1 MLLALTTGPQD
12 HRTTGPQDHR
22 TTGRQDHRTT
32 GPFFQQTNH
41 KSTNPE
47 MNETMT
53 TPQNRS
59 SVDNSSDEID
69 LGKLLGILLDAK
81 WIILVTTFLFA
92 VGGVAVALLST
103 PIYKADALIQI
114 EQKSSGGISSLVGD
128 MGELFSQESSATTE
142 IEIIKSRMILGDTVD
157 KFNLTTVAEPKY
169 LPVIGKGLAR
179 IAGKVNQIE
188 ISRYTVPEYAQEMKH
203 TLVVLDAEK
212 KTYQLVRG
220 DEQVV
225 LQGVAGELAK
235 NDGYELFVT
244 ELRSHNEQE
253 FSLSQQSRLEAI
265 EWLKK
270 NLAIS
275 ERGKQTGIL
284 MLSFEGE
291 NRNQISEILNHISQT
306 YFLQNVERNSAE
318 AEKSLTFLKGHLPDI
333 KNSLTTAEDTLNR
346 FRQDNESID
355 LGLEAKSTLDVM
367 VKLEAQL
374 NELTFKESEISQRFT
389 KDHPAYRSLLD
400 KRETLLKERERLNQ
414 QVQKLPKTQRE
425 VLRMTRDVEV
435 NQQIYIQLLNKVQ
448 ELSIIKAGTVGNVR
462 ILDEAQS
469 YANPVKPKKPLI
481 VVLAT
486 MLGGMLS
493 VALVLVKAALH
504 RGVENPDEIEQIGLS
519 VYASVPKSNLQL
531 ELANKLARKKR
542 NTDLTLL
549 AESNPADLSIEALRG
564 LRTSLH
570 FAMMEAKNNV
580 LMISGPAPG
589 IGKSFVSTN
598 FAAVAAKT
606 GQKVLLIDADMRKGY
621 LQQCFGLNWENG
633 LSDLLS
639 GKVTRDV
646 AVQSAKVEN
655 LDIITR
661 GQVPPNPS
669 ELLMHPRFK
678 ELVDWASENYDLVII
693 DTPPVLAV
701 TDPSI
706 VGAIAGTTLMVAR
719 FGQNTVKEVD
729 VARSRF
735 EQAGIEVK
743 GVILNAIEK
752 KASSSYGYGY
762 YNYSYGDSTKAQ

>member
-1 MLLALTTGPQD
+1 
-12 HRTTGPQDHR
+12 
-22 TTGRQDHRTT
+22 
-32 GPFFQQTNH
+32 
-41 KSTNPE
+41 
-47 MNETMT
+47 MT

-128 MGELFSQESSATTE
+128 MGALFSQESSATTE

-212 KTYQLVRG
+212 KTYQLVSG

-253 FSLSQQSRLEAI
+253 FTIGQRSRLEAI
-265 EWLKK
+265 EWLKQ

-275 ERGKQTGIL
+275 ERGQQTSIL
-284 MLSFEGE
+284 QLSFEGE
-291 NRNQISEILNHISQT
+291 HRKQISDILNHVSQT

-469 YANPVKPKKPLI
+469 YAKPVKPKKPLI

-486 MLGGMLS
+486 LLGGMLS

-504 RGVENPDEIEQIGLS
+504 RGVETPDEIEQIGLS

-639 GKVTRDV
+639 GKVTRE
-646 AVQSAKVEN
+646 ATVQSSKVEN

-661 GQVPPNPS
+661 GQIPPNPS

-719 FGQNTVKEVD
+719 FGQNTVKEID

-743 GVILNAIEK
+743 GIILNAIEK

-762 YNYSYGDSTKAQ
+762 YNYSYGESTKA

>member
-1 MLLALTTGPQD
+1 
-12 HRTTGPQDHR
+12 
-22 TTGRQDHRTT
+22 
-32 GPFFQQTNH
+32 
-41 KSTNPE
+41 

-179 IAGKVNQIE
+179 IAGKVNQIG

-225 LQGVAGELAK
+225 LKGVAGELAK

-244 ELRSHNEQE
+244 ELRSHNDQE
-253 FSLSQQSRLEAI
+253 FAIGQRSRLEAI
-265 EWLKK
+265 EWLKQ

-284 MLSFEGE
+284 QLSFEGE
-291 NRNQISEILNHISQT
+291 NRKQIGELLNHISQT

-469 YANPVKPKKPLI
+469 YAKPVKPKKPLI

-486 MLGGMLS
+486 LLGGMLS
-493 VALVLVKAALH
+493 VALVLVKAAFH

-639 GKVTRDV
+639 GKITRDV

-678 ELVDWASENYDLVII
+678 ELVDWASEHYDLVII

-719 FGQNTVKEVD
+719 FGQNTVKEID

-762 YNYSYGDSTKAQ
+762 YNYSYGDSSKA

>member
-1 MLLALTTGPQD
+1 
-12 HRTTGPQDHR
+12 
-22 TTGRQDHRTT
+22 
-32 GPFFQQTNH
+32 
-41 KSTNPE
+41 
-47 MNETMT
+47 MT

-469 YANPVKPKKPLI
+469 YAKPVKPKKLLI

-486 MLGGMLS
+486 LLGGMLS

-542 NTDLTLL
+542 NTDLMLL

-639 GKVTRDV
+639 GKITRDV

-719 FGQNTVKEVD
+719 FGQNTVKEID

-762 YNYSYGDSTKAQ
+762 YNYSYGESKKA

>member
-1 MLLALTTGPQD
+1 
-12 HRTTGPQDHR
+12 
-22 TTGRQDHRTT
+22 
-32 GPFFQQTNH
+32 
-41 KSTNPE
+41 

-188 ISRYTVPEYAQEMKH
+188 ISRYTVPEYAQQMKH
-203 TLVVLDAEK
+203 ALVVLDAEK

-244 ELRSHNEQE
+244 ELRSDNDQE
-253 FSLSQQSRLEAI
+253 FTIGQRSRLEAI
-265 EWLKK
+265 EWLKQ

-284 MLSFEGE
+284 QLSFEGE
-291 NRNQISEILNHISQT
+291 NRQQISAILNHISQT
-306 YFLQNVERNSAE
+306 YFLQNVARNSAE

-333 KNSLTTAEDTLNR
+333 KNTLTTAEDTLNR

-355 LGLEAKSTLDVM
+355 LGLEAKATLDVM

-469 YANPVKPKKPLI
+469 YAKPVKPKKPLI

-486 MLGGMLS
+486 LLGGMLS
-493 VALVLVKAALH
+493 VALILVKAALH
-504 RGVENPDEIEQIGLS
+504 RGVENPDEIEKIGLS

-542 NTDLTLL
+542 NTDLMLL

-719 FGQNTVKEVD
+719 FGQNTVKEID

-762 YNYSYGDSTKAQ
+762 YNYSYGDSSKA